1 LPGKRN
7 FGYCKEKEIISTK
20 NPFSNRDLANASL
33 KSEIPPLNGDAG
45 PTIMI
50 LVINV

>member
-1 LPGKRN
+1 
-7 FGYCKEKEIISTK
+7 
-20 NPFSNRDLANASL
+20 LANASL
-33 KSEIPPLNGDAG
+33 KSEIPPLSGEAG